1 MVASERS
8 VRIFPGVRLS
18 WPFNAEVIYSVID
31 VLFHLISQ
39 KLSIQTTV

>member
-18 WPFNAEVIYSVID
+18 WPFNAVVIYSVIV

-39 KLSIQTTV
+39 TLSIQTTV